1 MSKQHH
7 PVPWWQDYSCAW
19 RSHQRVKIES
29 VRYPEDMQVNIKL
42 FRKKWNIA
50 DCGDMN
56 PLQYAPDFV
65 EVRAALKRNGAAL
78 RFTVRRSA
86 FQLHWDSSLVKLLS
100 RVLVDNG
107 KGQRIQMS
115 IQIDLPGLKSDETQE
130 FIFGSGL
137 CHLGA
142 SKHVLWEVEA

>member
-1 MSKQHH
+1 MVAGLLLHMKKSPKSKN
-7 PVPWWQDYSCAW
+7 
-19 RSHQRVKIES
+19 RERKISREYAS
-29 VRYPEDMQVNIKL
+29 QYQTVQ
-42 FRKKWNIA
+42 KKWNIA
-50 DCGDMN
+50 DCRDMN
-56 PLQYAPDFV
+56 PLQYSPDFV

-107 KGQRIQMS
+107 KGQRIQMR

-142 SKHVLWEVEA
+142 SKHVLWEVEP